1 MQQTAADGRAIKP
14 KITKQ
19 ISHKKIS
26 KPTDFLHAESN
37 PCIPVF
43 EDSFALNILQYHT

>member
-19 ISHKKIS
+19 SPHKKIP
-26 KPTDFLHAESN
+26 KPTDFLYAESN
-37 PCIPVF
+37 SCIPVF
-43 EDSFALNILQYHT
+43 EDSFALNILEYHT